1 MNEKKWV
8 TKNSIDKI
16 NNIFLDPISEINII
30 GVENHPKLYDLT
42 IPSTLNFGIANGLQV
57 RDTSTTGY
65 IQRRLIKGLEDLRV
79 EYDMTVRNNMGKIVQ
94 FSYGD
99 DGFDSTKVENQILPL
114 VGMSIEDIYSH
125 YDILGVN
132 DQENS
137 LLEVYTKGT
146 QTRVRKQRTETKT
159 KCQKYIDKM
168 IDTQTKIVNNV
179 FKYKNENSVKVPVAF
194 QNLIANIQGQMSLN
208 SNSIIDITPMEAF
221 DLIEQYFGHANKYLT
236 FCGYDRSSYDYYLT
250 NGYDLSNISD
260 EVYDMIVSSNTLQF
274 ICIYDIRFNY
284 FKEFFRVLKSGGLIS
299 LQMGYGVP
307 SPNTVSYSNNTW
319 NKGDPLYS
327 VAVENVS
334 EIQNDLE
341 NIGFINF
348 TYQIVNPPLGDS
360 NPSWIFFRAE
370 KP

>member
-1 MNEKKWV
+1 MSANLVKYNNYIEAVKK
-8 TKNSIDKI
+8 
-16 NNIFLDPISEINII
+16 E
-30 GVENHPKLYDLT
+30 G
-42 IPSTLNFGIANGLQV
+42 
-57 RDTSTTGY
+57 
-65 IQRRLIKGLEDLRV
+65 
-79 EYDMTVRNNMGKIVQ
+79 
-94 FSYGD
+94 
-99 DGFDSTKVENQILPL
+99 TKVAAEWGIFNRN
-114 VGMSIEDIYSH
+114 VGVGLFDELNKYRDYEYLLSNIE
-125 YDILGVN
+125 
-132 DQENS
+132 
-137 LLEVYTKGT
+137 LLEEKRLLDFGCGPGRNMRNCT
-146 QTRVRKQRTETKT
+146 QQVAK
-159 KCQKYIDKM
+159 IDG
-168 IDTQTKIVNNV
+168 V
-179 FKYKNENSVKVPVAF
+179 
-194 QNLIANIQGQMSLN
+194 
-208 SNSIIDITPMEAF
+208 